1 MRRLAG
7 RLERLANARILK
19 PLRRRDFALLSGGSL
34 VSLLGDGFFYI
45 ALAWQVYSISN
56 IPTAMSIVGVTWTLP
71 SVLFVLIGGAFSDR
85 IDRRRL
91 MISADLVRASAIG
104 AMAVLS
110 ATGVIELW
118 HVAVLIIFVGA
129 GDAFFNPASTA
140 IVPDLVPEDELPAA
154 NALAAMYRNLM
165 QRLLG
170 PALAGIVIAAFGP
183 AAGLGFDA
191 LSFVASAV
199 AVFAIRTRPAPRP
212 QVEGSGLRDTISQV
226 AEGVR
231 YARGQAWI
239 WATLLTGMFALLVFM
254 GPIEVL
260 VPYLLKNRLSL
271 GPDSLGVIFAVGGI
285 GSMAM
290 SLLVGAVGLPR
301 LRVTAMYGAFAFGVA
316 ITGGFG
322 LMTSLWQAM
331 AIFFAA
337 QGAFQLGQIIWTTM
351 LQQLVPRELLGRIA
365 SLDWMTSTALV
376 PVSFALT
383 GPVSAAL
390 GPERAV
396 IGAAVLGA
404 LLMALLLFIPGV
416 RDPER
421 SMDSRATVPA
431 VSGSL
436 E

>member
-1 MRRLAG
+1 MS
-7 RLERLANARILK
+7 RLERIATARMLQ

-45 ALAWQVYSISN
+45 ALAWQVYAISN
-56 IPTAMSIVGVTWTLP
+56 VPTALSLVGVAWTVP
-71 SVLFVLIGGAFSDR
+71 SVLLLLLGGAFSDR
-85 IDRRRL
+85 VDRRRL
-91 MISADLVRASAIG
+91 MIGADLIRAAAIG
-104 AMAVLS
+104 LMAALS
-110 ATGVIELW
+110 AAGVIHLW
-118 HVAVLIIFVGA
+118 HIGALIIFVGA

-154 NALAAMYRNLM
+154 NALGAMYRNLM
-165 QRLLG
+165 QRLAG

-183 AAGLGFDA
+183 AAALGYDA
-191 LSFVASAV
+191 LSFVVSAA

-212 QVEGSGLRDTISQV
+212 AAEGAGIRETIGQV

-231 YARGQAWI
+231 YARSKPWI
-239 WATLLTGMFALLVFM
+239 WATLLTGMFALLVFL
-254 GPIEVL
+254 GPVEVL

-271 GPDSLGVIFAVGGI
+271 GPDSLGVVFAVGGI

-290 SLLVGAVGLPR
+290 SVLVGIVGLPK
-301 LRVTAMYGAFAFGVA
+301 LRVTVMYAAFTFGVA
-316 ITGGFG
+316 VTAGFG
-322 LMTSLWQAM
+322 VMTALWQAM
-331 AIFFAA
+331 LITFAV
-337 QGAFQLGQIIWTTM
+337 QGAFQLGQVIWTTM

-365 SLDWMTSTALV
+365 SLDWMMSTALV

-390 GPERAV
+390 GAETTV
-396 IGAAVLGA
+396 IGAAVVGA
-404 LLMALLLFIPGV
+404 LLMGGLLFLPGV

-421 SMDSRATVPA
+421 SLGAGVTLAP
-431 VSGSL
+431 VSGGV

>member
-1 MRRLAG
+1 MSRFARI
-7 RLERLANARILK
+7 ANARMLQ
-19 PLRRRDFALLSGGSL
+19 PLRRRDFALLSAGSL

-71 SVLFVLIGGAFSDR
+71 SVLFVLIGGALSDR
-85 IDRRRL
+85 FDRRRL
-91 MISADLVRASAIG
+91 MISADLVRAAAIG
-104 AMAVLS
+104 TLAVLS
-110 ATGVIELW
+110 AAGVIQLW

-140 IVPDLVPEDELPAA
+140 IVPDLVPEDQLPAA
-154 NALAAMYRNLM
+154 NALGALYRNLM
-165 QRLLG
+165 QRLAG
-170 PALAGIVIAAFGP
+170 PAIAGIVIAAFGP
-183 AAGLGFDA
+183 AAALGFDA
-191 LSFVASAV
+191 LSFVASAA
-199 AVFAIRTRPAPRP
+199 AVLAIRTRPAARP
-212 QVEGSGLRDTISQV
+212 AVSGFGIRDTIGQV

-231 YARGQAWI
+231 YVRSKAWI

-271 GPDSLGVIFAVGGI
+271 GPDALGIVFAVGGI

-290 SLLVGAVGLPR
+290 SVLVGAVGLPR
-301 LRVTAMYGAFAFGVA
+301 LRVTAMYLAFTLGIA

-322 LMTSLWQAM
+322 LMTALWQAM
-331 AIFFAA
+331 LIFFVA

-351 LQQLVPRELLGRIA
+351 LQQLVPRELLGRIV
-365 SLDWMTSTALV
+365 SLDWLTSTALV
-376 PVSFALT
+376 PISFALT
-383 GPVSAAL
+383 APVSAAL
-390 GPERAV
+390 GAETTV
-396 IGAAVLGA
+396 IGAAVIGA
-404 LLMALLLFIPGV
+404 LLIGALLFLPGV

-421 SMDSRATVPA
+421 SIDAPATLVTAP
-431 VSGSL
+431 GGL

>member
-1 MRRLAG
+1 MS
-7 RLERLANARILK
+7 RLERIANARMLR
-19 PLRRRDFALLSGGSL
+19 PLARRDFALLSGGSL

-85 IDRRRL
+85 IDRRLL
-91 MISADLVRASAIG
+91 MIGADLVRAAAIG
-104 AMAVLS
+104 TMAALS
-110 ATGVIELW
+110 AAGVIELW
-118 HVAVLIIFVGA
+118 HVAVLIVFVGA

-154 NALAAMYRNLM
+154 NALAALYRNLM

-183 AAGLGFDA
+183 ASALGFDA
-191 LSFVASAV
+191 LTFIGSAA
-199 AVFAIRTRPAPRP
+199 AVLAIRTRPAPRA
-212 QVEGSGLRDTISQV
+212 VASGQGVRDTIAQV

-231 YARGQAWI
+231 YARSQPWI
-239 WATLLTGMFALLVFM
+239 WATLITGMFALLVFL

-260 VPYLLKNRLSL
+260 VPYLLKNRLLL
-271 GPDSLGVIFAVGGI
+271 GPESLGVVFAVGGV
-285 GSMAM
+285 GSVAT
-290 SLLVGAVGLPR
+290 SVLVGIVGLPR
-301 LRVTAMYGAFAFGVA
+301 LRVTAMYAAFTVGIAA
-316 ITGGFG
+316 TAGFG

-331 AIFFAA
+331 LI
-337 QGAFQLGQIIWTTM
+337 AFVVQSGLQLGQVIWTTM

-365 SLDWMTSTALV
+365 SLDWMVSTALV

-390 GPERAV
+390 GAETTV
-396 IGAAVLGA
+396 IGASIVGA
-404 LLMALLLFIPGV
+404 LLIAGLLFLPGV

-421 SMDSRATVPA
+421 SGAAPATLA
-431 VSGSL
+431 TASGGI